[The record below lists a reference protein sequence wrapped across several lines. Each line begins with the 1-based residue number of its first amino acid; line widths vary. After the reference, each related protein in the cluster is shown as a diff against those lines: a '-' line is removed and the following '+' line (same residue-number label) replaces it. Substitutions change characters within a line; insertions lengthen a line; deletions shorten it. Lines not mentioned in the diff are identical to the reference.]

1 MCYADR
7 ANTLLVNTDGNI
19 FKCTAVDFENA
30 ANDSNIFSDTWKQEL
45 STKFEKRLKKC
56 FANHNCLTCRIFP
69 LCMGGCH
76 KRVVSQSET
85 DYCLFTDRE
94 EAQKY
99 LVLSIIK
106 DRVRRDALN
115 KLIQQ

>member
-1 MCYADR
+1 
-7 ANTLLVNTDGNI
+7 
-19 FKCTAVDFENA
+19 
-30 ANDSNIFSDTWKQEL
+30 
-45 STKFEKRLKKC
+45 
-56 FANHNCLTCRIFP
+56 
-69 LCMGGCH
+69 MGGCH